1 MPKISTDKITPGMI
15 LTKPIQGSNGMILLT
30 EGTELNEKWIDRLA
44 TMGIDGVWVGAA
56 EPLIPIS
63 EALAALD
70 ARFEAVLKEP
80 YMETLKNMV
89 RIHIE
94 KLYA

>member
-1 MPKISTDKITPGMI
+1 MPKISTDKITPGMV
-15 LTKPIQGSNGMILLT
+15 LTKPIQGSNGMILLA

-44 TMGIDGVWVGAA
+44 AMGIDGVWIGAS
-56 EPLIPIS
+56 EPLMPIS

-70 ARFEAVLKEP
+70 VRFAAVLKEP